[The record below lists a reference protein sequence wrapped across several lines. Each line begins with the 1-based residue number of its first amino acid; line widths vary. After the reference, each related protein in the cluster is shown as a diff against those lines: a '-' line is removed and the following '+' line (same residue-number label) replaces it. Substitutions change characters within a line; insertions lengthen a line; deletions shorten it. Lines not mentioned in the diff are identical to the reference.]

1 MKLMDKILEKKP
13 RPVSFGMNPIKKTS
27 GLTFIEVIVVMAI
40 IIIIFWFA
48 LNIGTRQIGTQ
59 TLFSERDVVLGLLR
73 DARSRAMGNINQSDH
88 GVFIG
93 SSNYTAFDGQTY
105 SSRNQANDSV
115 FPKFNGVTFSGL
127 TEIVFLSLS
136 GQSTASG
143 TIIMSNS
150 TGTSTISINNEGAIN
165 W

>member
-1 MKLMDKILEKKP
+1 MSEL
-13 RPVSFGMNPIKKTS
+13 KKTA
-27 GLTFIEVIVVMAI
+27 GLTLMEVILVIAI
-40 IIIIFWFA
+40 TVIIFWFA
-48 LNIGTRQIGTQ
+48 LSVGTRQIGTQ
-59 TLFSERDVVLGLLR
+59 SLLSERDVVLGLLR

-93 SSNYTAFDGQTY
+93 TNTYTSFDGETY
-105 SSRNQANDSV
+105 SSRNQTYDSV
-115 FPKFNGVTFSGL
+115 FPKFDGVNFSGL
-127 TEIVFLSLS
+127 TEVVFLSLS

-143 TIIMSNS
+143 TIMMYNS

>member
-1 MKLMDKILEKKP
+1 MSLL
-13 RPVSFGMNPIKKTS
+13 KKTS
-27 GLTFIEVIVVMAI
+27 GLTLIEVILVIAI
-40 IIIIFWFA
+40 TVIIFWFA
-48 LNIGTRQIGTQ
+48 LSVGTRQIGTQ

-88 GVFIG
+88 GIYIG
-93 SSNYTAFDGQTY
+93 TNNYTAFDGPTY
-105 SSRNQANDSV
+105 DSRNQSYDSV
-115 FPKFNGVTFSGL
+115 FPKFNGVVFSGL
-127 TEIVFLSLS
+127 TEVVFLSLS

-143 TIIMSNS
+143 TIMMSNS